1 MRNIEKLNIAFQGE
15 HGAYGEMAV
24 LKFFPN
30 SKPIPSKTFYDVFE
44 KLIKNKVDYAVV
56 PIENSIEGS
65 INETYDL
72 LKTYQ
77 IHIIGEV
84 FQFVSHCF
92 IINRNCNLRKI
103 KKIYSHPQA
112 LAQCRRFWIK
122 RYEAHPTYDTAGAVK
137 IIKEL
142 NYYDAGAIA
151 SKRAGELY
159 DMEIVKEGIQDNRNN
174 FTRFLVLSKKSNV
187 KRSGNDKTSIIF
199 SINHSP
205 GSLFGI
211 LEEFAKRNLNL
222 TKIESRP
229 TKEKLWEYYFFVDFE
244 GHLKEKTVAE
254 MLKVLKCKCNFL
266 KVLGSYQIASKD

>member
-1 MRNIEKLNIAFQGE
+1 MSNEKKLKIAFQGE

-24 LKFFPN
+24 LKIFPN
-30 SKPIPSKTFYDVFE
+30 SKPIPSRTFYDVFE
-44 KLIKNKVDYAVV
+44 KLRKGKVDYAVV

-72 LKTYQ
+72 LIKYQ

-84 FQFVSHCF
+84 FQHVSHCF
-92 IINRNCNLRKI
+92 IINKNCDFKKI

-112 LAQCRRFWIK
+112 LAQCRKFWINK
-122 RYEAHPTYDTAGAVK
+122 YDEYPTYDTAGAVK
-137 IIKEL
+137 MIKEL
-142 NYYDAGAIA
+142 NYYDSGAIA

-159 DMEIVKEGIQDNRNN
+159 DMSIVKEGIQDTTNN
-174 FTRFLVLSKKSNV
+174 FTRFLVLSKKSNQE
-187 KRSGNDKTSIIF
+187 KTGMDKTSIIF
-199 SINHSP
+199 SINHAP

-229 TKEKLWEYYFFVDFE
+229 TKERLWEYYFFVDFE
-244 GHLKEKTVAE
+244 GHLKDKTVAG
-254 MLKVLKCKCNFL
+254 MFKVLKYKCKFL
-266 KVLGSYQIASKD
+266 KILGSYKIASKD